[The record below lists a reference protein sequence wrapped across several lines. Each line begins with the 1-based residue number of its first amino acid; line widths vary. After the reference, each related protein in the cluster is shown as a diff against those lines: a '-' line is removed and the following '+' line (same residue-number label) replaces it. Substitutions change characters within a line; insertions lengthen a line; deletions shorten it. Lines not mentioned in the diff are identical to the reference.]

1 MSTSNSFPSIVNAC
15 YCPAITT
22 WKTVKTNQSLKCTL
36 QVPVIFNFNHCALVC
51 LYLWLFVCLGSL
63 WASRVTPVITFHSL
77 IILPSPSHLP
87 VICNSLPKLYIPS
100 TLNTDLAAVKFE
112 IMGYLFHL
120 IRSFGGFYLMY
131 KLICQKTAY
140 ILTFPACF

>member
-1 MSTSNSFPSIVNAC
+1 MSVNIKSFPSIVNAC
-15 YCPAITT
+15 YCPIIPLQFS
-22 WKTVKTNQSLKCTL
+22 WKTVKTNQCTL
-36 QVPVIFNFNHCALVC
+36 YLYYIFNFNHCALVC

-100 TLNTDLAAVKFE
+100 TLNTDYLLMHTQLIVCIVKHW
-112 IMGYLFHL
+112 IMVYYFHFS
-120 IRSFGGFYLMY
+120 SFLSE
-131 KLICQKTAY
+131 KT
-140 ILTFPACF
+140 F